1 MDLESAIQHLKES
14 LADPTHKWGCEECKQ
29 EHEELLKLLV
39 DYRELKQTHT
49 ETVEGMKELER
60 KYSDA
65 TALLEI
71 ALHDIERFA
80 NCNSPTECIDLAR
93 LRSVSFMGG
102 VIELPN
108 VWRYADEANE
118 LIHQGKV
125 NDSYNSC
132 QICGK
137 RISSYKQT
145 CHECEVKY
153 KIRWGDS
160 ITQKLQDYIR
170 NLEMGTDNAEN

>member
-1 MDLESAIQHLKES
+1 MTLEEAIQHLKES
-14 LADPTHKWGCEECKQ
+14 LADPTHKWGCEECKE
-29 EHEELLKLLV
+29 EHEQLLKWLV
-39 DYRELKQTHT
+39 DLRELTQKHI

-60 KYSDA
+60 RYSDA

-80 NCNSPTECIDLAR
+80 NCKSPTKCIDLVR

-125 NDSYNSC
+125 NDMYNSC

-137 RISSYKQT
+137 QISPYKQT
-145 CHECEVKY
+145 CHECEIKY

-160 ITQKLQDYIR
+160 ITQKLQEYIR
-170 NLEMGTDNAEN
+170 NLERGEKNGS